1 MSGKPGVPQPDPVDA
16 SSIVSSGNVRQFKSF
31 LQKEIDQNYTI
42 NLAGHSQGGL
52 ITYRAIDGLD
62 FSNGGSITNTGTIQ
76 LSGAPVRAT
85 KFFKVARESGFIVK
99 KEETDSTES
108 RVVFQ
113 VNRPDGK
120 STIFGT
126 RVVDSVAD
134 MPLLGNNW
142 DRERHGSIID
152 SFASIPLVLFGGD
165 KSPHSDY
172 ICQGVA
178 CAGGQQ
184 LSVEHFRNTNPKPIL
199 ILHDGSQVRAP

>member
-1 MSGKPGVPQPDPVDA
+1 M
-16 SSIVSSGNVRQFKSF
+16 
-31 LQKEIDQNYTI
+31 QKGIDQNHTI

-62 FSNGGSITNTGTIQ
+62 FTNGEPNTKTGTIQ

-85 KFFKVARESGFIVK
+85 KFFKVAQESGFKVN
-99 KEETDSTES
+99 EETTDSTES

-142 DRERHGSIID
+142 NRERPVSFID

-184 LSVEHFRNTNPKPIL
+184 PSVEHFRNTHPKPIL
-199 ILHDGSQVRAP
+199 ILHDGSQVRAQ